1 MNFFSSS
8 GTGGGIPEMHRKRS
22 AKKKPAPGSSVDFTV
37 GEPQGS
43 TARKREPISEPP
55 SPASQKEAGIR
66 KAARLILALGPDQ
79 AADVL
84 RELSEAEVQR
94 IALEITRIPALTSE
108 ERRHIL
114 ESFHQEIDSEQTL
127 SGKESLREILHR
139 SLGED
144 RAQEFLEKLEERDA
158 RKDFEFLE
166 QIEAPLLASVLQQE
180 HPQIAAVTM
189 SQIKPQVAASV
200 FKNLEDEFRLDVALR
215 IAQTTRIHP
224 DAITRVGKVLR
235 EKFEKRKEEF
245 YAVTGGAE
253 TLAGILNHM
262 DRGLEENLL
271 TELQDKDPELM
282 QNVRERLYTFEEL
295 LSLHPK
301 EMRLLLSR
309 IDDDLMLASALRG
322 AGDEMRRHFFNALS
336 QNRAADVLDEID
348 NRGPVSVRE
357 INEAR
362 TYILT
367 VARRMDEEGRII
379 IKKEKDDYI

>member
-1 MNFFSSS
+1 
-8 GTGGGIPEMHRKRS
+8 MHRKKS
-22 AKKKPAPGSSVDFTV
+22 AKKKAPAGSSIDFTV
-37 GEPQGS
+37 GDDSVNASAGPAAS
-43 TARKREPISEPP
+43 AARKRKPEPP
-55 SPASQKEAGIR
+55 ENSGPPTGSKEAGIR

-84 RELSEAEVQR
+84 RELSEDEVQR

-114 ESFHQEIDSEQTL
+114 ESFHQELEEPAL
-127 SGKESLREILHR
+127 SGRESLKEILHR

-144 RAQEFLEKLEERDA
+144 RAREFLDKLEERDA

-180 HPQIAAVTM
+180 HPQIAAVTL

-200 FKNLEDEFRLDVALR
+200 FKNLEDDFRLDVALR

-262 DRGLEENLL
+262 DRGLEETLL
-271 TELQDKDPELM
+271 TDLHDKDPDLM

-295 LSLHPK
+295 LNLHPK

-309 IDDDLMLASALRG
+309 IDDDLMLAAALRG
-322 AGDEMRRHFFNALS
+322 AGDEMRRQFFNALS
-336 QNRAADVLDEID
+336 QNRAADVMDEID
-348 NRGPVSVRE
+348 NRGPISVRE

-379 IKKEKDDYI
+379 IKKEKDEYV

>member
-1 MNFFSSS
+1 M
-8 GTGGGIPEMHRKRS
+8 PEMHKKRT
-22 AKKKPAPGSSVDFTV
+22 AKKKPGASIDFTV
-37 GEPQGS
+37 GDSGTESAAEGS
-43 TARKREPISEPP
+43 AAAARARKNKEGALPRQ
-55 SPASQKEAGIR
+55 PAETPTTKEAGIR

-84 RELSEAEVQR
+84 RELAEEEVQR

-114 ESFHQEIDSEQTL
+114 ESFHQELDTEQTL
-127 SGKESLREILHR
+127 SGRESLKEILHR

-144 RAQEFLEKLEERDA
+144 RAREFLDKLEERDS

-166 QIEAPLLASVLQQE
+166 QTDPPLLASVLQQE
-180 HPQIAAVTM
+180 HPQIAAVTL
-189 SQIKPQVAASV
+189 SQIKPPVAASV
-200 FKNLEDEFRLDVALR
+200 FKNLEEDFRLDVALR

-224 DAITRVGKVLR
+224 DAITRVGRVLR

-271 TELQDKDPELM
+271 THLHDKDPDLM
-282 QNVRERLYTFEEL
+282 QNVRERLYTFDEL
-295 LSLHPK
+295 LNLHPK

-309 IDDDLMLASALRG
+309 IDDDMMIAAALRG

-336 QNRAADVLDEID
+336 QNRAADVMDEID
-348 NRGPVSVRE
+348 HRGPVSVRE

-362 TYILT
+362 NYILT

-379 IKKEKDDYI
+379 IKKEKDEYI